1 MTNIKI
7 ITNYW
12 RYLALRLEAS
22 LSRDSYCKSV
32 AERPGEMMHVH
43 IQGTNYMYLSLSA
56 RRNMSTYAGLDIEN
70 MPLNRWDF
78 LAVKT
83 EKVVNF
89 VGKIFDFIKDK
100 LTFKEKEIELPLQG
114 GSDRFFLN
122 LNLKHMP
129 KQEAKKARKRIVALA
144 KTIKNIKK
152 GSLSDRVHQF
162 DNASVE
168 SPALLRE
175 REKWEKGF
183 KGYNL

>member
-89 VGKIFDFIKDK
+89 VGKIFDFI
-100 LTFKEKEIELPLQG
+100 
-114 GSDRFFLN
+114 
-122 LNLKHMP
+122 
-129 KQEAKKARKRIVALA
+129 
-144 KTIKNIKK
+144 
-152 GSLSDRVHQF
+152 
-162 DNASVE
+162 
-168 SPALLRE
+168 
-175 REKWEKGF
+175 
-183 KGYNL
+183 